1 MASEITK
8 LYKEHGGQYVPISPE
23 ISLEELTIGQE
34 IADLWNKK
42 STPKVEAT
50 TSLKAYLE
58 VLTNVATTTVS
69 GTSGS
74 YVIGVTTQYTTIA
87 TEGEPDAKTKWYSTY
102 QKPIEAL
109 RYAWKREATL
119 YQNPDLKAKYPNGFY
134 INANGDYIDY
144 KLTAEIPWVYSFCGS
159 LGQTGGAGTS
169 VIYTVYINYPTN
181 QVPTI
186 ESDREAED
194 WDKTNYAPKGWTYT
208 QPNPQANYSIWKST
222 RAWLNSNEWTDFTNP
237 VRIYTGETTGSSGTF
252 VVYPD
257 ETGNSQLILTLNS
270 DEEVYYEIEFLNMVE
285 DENSLTIDFIKPT
298 TNTITIIFPA
308 IYLPYK
314 YAAEEDITIIDSN
327 GNTLIENTDYTIDL
341 KGYSRQSIQWI
352 NCTNTTVQVYKSKDH
367 SDKKNT
373 LSLVRT
379 GMDGYFSTSD
389 SSGCYTLIGSNS
401 IKNTVD
407 ENSSRISGSS
417 VNLCYGGA
425 CTEEACNDT
434 VLVGN
439 TKYNYIFLNGNS
451 REDTSESE
459 IKSCISINGWIG
471 FYLPALQEGTYTIS
485 CYLKATSQ
493 GELSVALSTGGNTR
507 YPESYRAK
515 SLWKVGQEQ
524 TEFKRVA
531 IKVQVDKGTNALFL
545 KGKSV
550 SVSWVQVEVGI
561 AATNYHDFNTGI
573 VSGITQKMDE
583 ISLQVQKDQKSLTKL
598 EVTTDS
604 INSRVTNLGSNLS
617 SYLKVT
623 DGEVKIVTEGETC
636 DVGLSV
642 TKDKGS
648 KFKGAVVADAF
659 VLSGITDTSSAV
671 LENQGIL
678 YFVTSKVAREFGL
691 QDGKKDIYPVMM
703 VKLDN
708 KYYYQNLALL
718 AASSGTRYN
727 YENPF
732 YEIKTTTDGVTVTL
746 VDTRVTTDESG
757 TNTYYTQGDQK
768 LDSCT
773 YYDLE
778 STKAIIIEKCKKS
791 ESKIPNLNE
800 LPEGDYVY
808 IAQPC
813 TIYKQEKFT
822 AGTPILQGYVAV
834 TQKLNYTEDLFERSD
849 GAKVTIKWNQGVQ
862 TTVAQQEI
870 LESTIPVC
878 EVGARKSPEQLD
890 TGDFIIIQPVK
901 LRTDL
906 PITSKYSHTLDLNV
920 NSLKTVSYWDTGEN
934 NWKTLS
940 ASES

>member
-8 LYKEHGGQYVPISPE
+8 LYKESGGQYVPISPE
-23 ISLEELTIGQE
+23 ISLEELTIGQD

-42 STPKVEAT
+42 SSTKVEAK
-50 TSLKAYLE
+50 TSLKEYLE
-58 VLTNVATTTVS
+58 VLTDVATTTVS
-69 GTSGS
+69 GKSGT
-74 YVIGVTTQYTTIA
+74 YVIGVTTEYTIVDTA
-87 TEGEPDAKTKWYSTY
+87 GVPDAKTKWYKTY
-102 QKPIEAL
+102 QKPNENF
-109 RYAWKREATL
+109 RYAWKREATV
-119 YQNPDLKAKYPNGFY
+119 YQNPDSKATYTQGFY
-134 INANGDYIDY
+134 INANGDYIGKDN
-144 KLTAEIPWVYSFCGS
+144 TAKIPWVYSFCGS

-169 VIYTVYINYPTN
+169 VTYTVYINYPTN
-181 QVPTI
+181 QVPI
-186 ESDREAED
+186 IKSDREAKD
-194 WDKTNYAPKGWTYT
+194 WDKTDYAPSGWTYT

-237 VRIYTGETTGSSGTF
+237 VRIYTGETTGSCGTF

-257 ETGNSQLILTLNS
+257 EAGNSQLILTLNS

-285 DENSLTIDFIKPT
+285 DENSLTIDFINPVT
-298 TNTITIIFPA
+298 DSITIIFPA

-314 YAAEEDITIIDSN
+314 YAAEEDITIIDNN

-352 NCTNTTVQVYKSKDH
+352 NCTNTTVQVYKAKDH

-425 CTEEACNDT
+425 CTEEACNGT

-459 IKSCISINGWIG
+459 IKSCIPITNGWVS

-493 GELSVALSTGGNTR
+493 GELSIALSTGGNTI

-545 KGKSV
+545 KGKGV

-573 VSGITQKMDE
+573 ISGITQKMDE
-583 ISLQVQKDQKSLTKL
+583 ISLQIQKDQESLTEL
-598 EVTTDS
+598 EVTTDT

-636 DVGLSV
+636 DVGLFV

-659 VLSGITDTSSAV
+659 VLSDITNTSKAV

-678 YFVTSKVAREFGL
+678 YFVTSTVAREFGM
-691 QDGKKDIYPVMM
+691 QDGKTDIYPVMM
-703 VKLDN
+703 VKLNN
-708 KYYYQNLALL
+708 KYYYQNLTLL

-732 YEIKTTTDGVTVTL
+732 YEIKTTEGGVTVTL

-757 TNTYYTQGDQK
+757 TNTYYSEGDVS

-778 STKAIIIEKCKKS
+778 SNKAIIIEKCKKS
-791 ESKIPNLNE
+791 ESKIPNLDD

-813 TIYKQEKFT
+813 TIYKQETFT
-822 AGTPILQGYVAV
+822 TGKPTLQGYVAV
-834 TQKLNYTEDLFERSD
+834 TQKLNYTEASFIRPD
-849 GAKVTIKWNQGVQ
+849 GSKVIIKENQGIQ

-870 LESTIPVC
+870 LESTIPVY
-878 EVGARKSPEQLD
+878 EVGTRTSPKQLD
-890 TGDFIIIQPVK
+890 TGDFIMIQPVS
-901 LRTDL
+901 LRADSPT
-906 PITSKYSHTLDLNV
+906 ITKYGHTLNINV
-920 NSLKTVSYWDTGEN
+920 NLLKTVSYYDISSQD
-934 NWKTLS
+934 WKTLKTD
-940 ASES
+940 